1 MARIPEQEVER
12 LKKEISVQRLAE
24 ARGVKLTRQGADL
37 IGKCPFHDD
46 RTPSLVITPGKNLWH
61 CLGACNVGGD
71 VIEWV
76 MRAEG
81 VSFRHAVELLRADHL
96 PSAAE
101 PIQPVKQCTVR
112 KLPAPVKAEA
122 DDQALLKTIVGFYE
136 DALRESPEAM
146 RYLESRG
153 LKSAEMAERFRLG
166 FANRTLGYRL
176 EAKNRAGGAAIRGRL
191 QELGILRETGH
202 EHFNGSLVIPVI
214 DPAGDVMGMYGRKI
228 TPNLRE
234 GTALHLYLKG
244 EHRGVWNE
252 EALIASKEIILCE
265 ALIDALTFWAAGFRN
280 VTASYGVNGFTADHR
295 AAFERHGTERVYIAY
310 DRDEAGDKAAAKLAE
325 ELMEMGV
332 ECFRV
337 EFPKGMDANAYALKV
352 TPAAKSL
359 GVLLNRAAWLGKG
372 QRPAARAAA
381 PVNVPEPSI
390 EPQPAETRA
399 AAKEKIITEHVPEP
413 EPIAAPL
420 PTADVPAEEVF
431 SLAAVPVPAAPV
443 PIAAIEPVRAESEPM
458 PGQPV
463 LEMRGED
470 VVLKLGDREYRAR
483 GLKKN
488 TSGDVLRVN
497 LRVMGVNAHG
507 DVALHVDTL
516 ELNASRQRM
525 AFIKQA
531 AEELGIKEE
540 IIRHDVGKVLL
551 KLEEVRDAQLAE
563 ALAPKEPEV
572 KLTDDERA
580 EALALLRD
588 PRLLDRIVEDFARCG
603 VVGEETNKLV
613 SYLGVVSRH
622 LDAPLAVIVQS
633 SSAAGKSSLMDA
645 VLAFVPEEQRVQYS
659 AMTGQSL
666 FYMGESDLQHKVL
679 AIVEEAGAQRASY
692 ALKLLQ
698 SEGELTIASTGK
710 DPATGRLLTHQYRVK
725 GPVMIFLTT
734 TAIDIDEELLNRCLV
749 LTVNEERAQTQAI
762 HRIQRESQ
770 TIEGLLRRKDRD
782 ELLRLHR
789 NAQRLLKPVSVVNP
803 YAPGLTFLD
812 GQTRTRRDHT
822 KYLTLIRTIAL
833 LHQHQRARQT
843 VEHNG
848 RTIEYIEVAL
858 DDIAVA
864 NRLTAEVLGRSLD
877 ELPPQTRR
885 LLLLVDAMVTAE
897 CKRQRIERADYRFS
911 RREVRAVTG
920 WGDTQLRLHLGRL
933 EELEYLLA
941 HRGGRGQSFVYELA
955 FAIEG
960 DGCKPVMA
968 GLIDVEKLG
977 GYKYDGNFAGV
988 KEQFAGLDGENA
1000 GSKRGQNGGVAGRSR
1015 GNESPVSIGVK
1026 GSFYENEQKNT
1037 VGEET
1042 EEEEEAVVAALHR
1055 NNGHKNGG
1063 R

>member
-1 MARIPEQEVER
+1 MARIPEAEVER

-24 ARGVKLTRQGADL
+24 ARGIKLTRQGADL

-46 RTPSLVITPGKNLWH
+46 RNPSLVITPAKNLWH
-61 CLGACNVGGD
+61 CLGACNTGGTCID
-71 VIEWV
+71 WV
-76 MRAEG
+76 MKANG
-81 VSFRHAVELLRADHL
+81 ISFRHAVELLKADHL
-96 PSAAE
+96 PLAAE
-101 PIQPVKQCTVR
+101 PIQPVKHGTVR
-112 KLPAPVKAEA
+112 KLPPPVERDA
-122 DDQALLKTIVGFYE
+122 DDRALLLQVTGYYNE
-136 DALRESPEAM
+136 ALKQSPEAM
-146 RYLESRG
+146 KYLESRG
-153 LKSAEMAERFRLG
+153 LKSSEIIDRFRLG

-176 EAKNRAGGAAIRGRL
+176 PAKNRAAGAEMRGRL
-191 QELGILRETGH
+191 QELGIYRKSGH
-202 EHFNGSLVIPVI
+202 EHFNGSIVIPIFDSTGAV
-214 DPAGDVMGMYGRKI
+214 VEMYGRKI

-234 GTALHLYLKG
+234 GTPDHLYLKG
-244 EHRGVWNE
+244 QHRGVWNE
-252 EALIASKEIILCE
+252 EALAASKEIVLCE
-265 ALIDALTFWAAGFRN
+265 ALIDALTFWVAGIRQ
-280 VTASYGVNGFTADHR
+280 VTASYGVNGFTDDHR
-295 AAFERHGTERVYIAY
+295 RAFAQHGTERVYIAY
-310 DRDEAGDKAAAKLAE
+310 DRDEAGDKAAAALAP
-325 ELMEMGV
+325 ELIEMGI

-337 EFPKGMDANAYALKV
+337 QFPKGMDANEYARKV
-352 TPAAKSL
+352 TPASKSL
-359 GVLLNRAAWLGKG
+359 SVLVNKAEWLGKG
-372 QRPAARAAA
+372 QRAAA
-381 PVNVPEPSI
+381 PVIVPEPI
-390 EPQPAETRA
+390 MEPVLEPLPAETKT
-399 AAKEKIITEHVPEP
+399 AAKEKKIVAELPEP
-413 EPIAAPL
+413 DPIAATM
-420 PTADVPAEEVF
+420 PTPAAPAVAAPTQEVF
-431 SLAAVPVPAAPV
+431 SLAAEAEPAAAPAPVIDVPV
-443 PIAAIEPVRAESEPM
+443 
-458 PGQPV
+458 
-463 LEMRGED
+463 EMRGED
-470 VVLKLGDREYRAR
+470 IFIQQGDRRYRVR
-483 GLKKN
+483 GLAKN
-488 TSGDVLRVN
+488 MSYELLKVNVLVSGKTPR
-497 LRVMGVNAHG
+497 GESAF
-507 DVALHVDTL
+507 HVDMFDL
-516 ELNASRQRM
+516 YAARQRSS
-525 AFIKQA
+525 FTKQA
-531 AEELGIKEE
+531 AEELCIKEE
-540 IIRHDVGKVLL
+540 VIRRDLGHVLM
-551 KLEEVRDAQLAE
+551 KLEEMLDEQIKA
-563 ALAPKEPEV
+563 ALAPKEPEI
-572 KLTDDERA
+572 KLTEDERA

-613 SYLGVVSRH
+613 GYLGAVSRH

-833 LHQHQRARQT
+833 LHQWQRPRQT
-843 VEHNG
+843 VQHHG

-858 DDIAVA
+858 DDIAIA

-955 FAIEG
+955 FAVEG
-960 DGCKPVMA
+960 DGGKPVMA

-988 KEQFAGLDGENA
+988 KDKFAVLEGGNA
-1000 GSKRGQNGGVAGRSR
+1000 GSKRGQNGVVAGSAR
-1015 GNESPVSIGVK
+1015 GDESPVSIGIK
-1026 GSFYENEQKNT
+1026 GHFYENEQKNT

-1042 EEEEEAVVAALHR
+1042 EDEAIIAALHR
-1055 NNGHKNGG
+1055 NNGSRKGG